1 MMRID
6 MTFSLW
12 HRAPILFALAT
23 LTIAADDARQKLIL
37 QLNAIADTH
46 LEERARAIEKI
57 QARADAELRQQQ
69 VRTKIR
75 RMIGALPNTRAPLN
89 AKSAGTLERD
99 GFRIEKIIFESLPA
113 FYVTANVYIPST
125 GAGPFPAV
133 VMTPGHRPT
142 V

>member
-89 AKSAGTLERD
+89 ARVVYLRKGAQIPAAAQ
-99 GFRIEKIIFESLPA
+99 GFKGVITF
-113 FYVTANVYIPST
+113 
-125 GAGPFPAV
+125 
-133 VMTPGHRPT
+133 RPQRPL
-142 V
+142 